1 MLFKFENQALKDLK
15 YWKYNNHI
23 LYKKIFSLLKDIQ
36 ESPFVGIGKPEL
48 LKENLSG
55 WWSRRINREHR
66 LIYKINKQEIIIL
79 SCLYHY

>member
-36 ESPFVGIGKPEL
+36 ESPFVGIGKPEP

-79 SCLYHY
+79 SCRYHY